1 MSVLPRNVL
10 AMETEG
16 VIKGSRGRE
25 KRPYKQLTT
34 VRTIL
39 VAVGVAAGGVIILY
53 VSGLNVF
60 PDGIEAL
67 LNDLGSALIVSVALA
82 VIWDLWGRR
91 AFSREIL
98 ETARTVAEVEASG
111 LTHVGTNYVEDPDW
125 DDLFRGVR
133 KLDIFVAYGRTWRNA
148 QLSRLKSVADRP
160 EARIRVYLPDPSDLE
175 TVGHLADRFSM
186 SPSDLIS
193 AIKEA
198 KRDFEAL
205 RSDKGASVEVY
216 YRKGDVVFSCY
227 RFDKTA
233 IFILYSHARKRAQVP
248 TFVCR
253 DGGSLYQF
261 VRDEFKGI
269 HEQSTP
275 AT

>member
-10 AMETEG
+10 AMETEA
-16 VIKGSRGRE
+16 VIKGSRARE
-25 KRPYKQLTT
+25 GRPYKELTT
-34 VRTIL
+34 ARTIL
-39 VAVGVAAGGVIILY
+39 VAVGAAAIGLIMLY
-53 VSGLNVF
+53 VSGLDIF
-60 PDGIEAL
+60 SDGIKAL
-67 LNDLGSALIVSVALA
+67 LNNLGSALIVSVALA

-98 ETARTVAEVEASG
+98 ETARTTAEVEASG

-125 DDLFRGVR
+125 ENLFRDVR

-148 QLSRLKSVADRP
+148 QLSRLKAVAARP
-160 EARIRVYLPDPSDLE
+160 DARIRVYLPDPDDLE
-175 TVGHLADRFSM
+175 TIEHLADRFSM
-186 SPSDLIS
+186 ASSDLIS

-205 RSDKGASVEVY
+205 KVYRGAVVEIY

-269 HEQSTP
+269 HDQSTLV
-275 AT
+275 T